1 MGGEINIES
10 EVNHGTKFKI
20 SVNIQVKNPL
30 FQKSLDMK
38 EHINSLNSPFD
49 QSKLIKTDF
58 VSGLNFKSILDQ
70 VSLMKTEM
78 IKSEFTGKSQVKNTK
93 TFKELCKDKKM

>member
-1 MGGEINIES
+1 MGGEIEIES
-10 EVNHGTKFKI
+10 EVNKGTKFKI

-38 EHINSLNSPFD
+38 DHLCGHNSPFD
-49 QSKLIKTDF
+49 QSKMIKTDI

-70 VSLMKTEM
+70 VSLMKREM
-78 IKSEFTGKSQVKNTK
+78 IKGELGNKS
-93 TFKELCKDKKM
+93 

>member
-1 MGGEINIES
+1 
-10 EVNHGTKFKI
+10 
-20 SVNIQVKNPL
+20 
-30 FQKSLDMK
+30 MK
-38 EHINSLNSPFD
+38 DHINCLNSPFD

-78 IKSEFTGKSQVKNTK
+78 IKSEFDGKSNIKNVK
-93 TFKELCKDKKM
+93 TFKELHKDKKSKTF